1 MELRPR
7 HLVAAGAVAAAGFL
21 GLGAITAASADDGN
35 GNGGGTTSTT
45 VEGPSGAN
53 GGGSSHQGDHNCP
66 HMGAEG
72 NQDRQ
77 QGESNTA
84 T

>member
-21 GLGAITAASADDGN
+21 GLGAITAASADDGISN
-35 GNGGGTTSTT
+35 GNGTTSTT

-53 GGGSSHQGDHNCP
+53 GGSSRQGDHNCP

-72 NQDRQ
+72 YQNHQ